1 MTSIELFVQVFLDG
15 VLLNLCVLGVLG
27 RPRRHLGGLL
37 LLSNLGVCLVSR
49 LAGCSTNPVDYVVLP
64 LDSFLFSP
72 FLVLTVLLLNSI
84 YFDSREGHILWGTVT
99 QFSLFLLFREVCF
112 VLLGLFGLST
122 GFLPIYGARILSL
135 LLWAALWCT
144 GMLRW
149 IKDQLEEGDIPLCIV
164 AGNTFLVLLLILGV
178 WKNPSLR
185 DYLWLPILAAILAL
199 LVLVDGIVLLWDQNR
214 IQFQRRG
221 RLLEQYL
228 PMVEE
233 LVESVRARQ
242 HEYNNRMMAISAA
255 MVTSKTLE
263 EAQRKVAE
271 LAGQVSLEATDREL
285 LKCDSK
291 VLCGMLFGKVKQA
304 QLHHIQFQISIASS
318 FLHRSLS
325 ESDWVDLLGI
335 LLDNAL
341 EAASAGDLVLLLAEE
356 EEGALCLLVSNPCPP
371 MSRTEMAQMFRRGW
385 STKAEQGRGYGLFNV
400 RRMVEQ
406 HGGKIIV
413 KNEEKN
419 GQNYLTIGALVS

>member
-1 MTSIELFVQVFLDG
+1 M
-15 VLLNLCVLGVLG
+15 
-27 RPRRHLGGLL
+27 
-37 LLSNLGVCLVSR
+37 
-49 LAGCSTNPVDYVVLP
+49 
-64 LDSFLFSP
+64 
-72 FLVLTVLLLNSI
+72 
-84 YFDSREGHILWGTVT
+84 
-99 QFSLFLLFREVCF
+99 
-112 VLLGLFGLST
+112 
-122 GFLPIYGARILSL
+122 
-135 LLWAALWCT
+135 
-144 GMLRW
+144 
-149 IKDQLEEGDIPLCIV
+149 
-164 AGNTFLVLLLILGV
+164 
-178 WKNPSLR
+178 
-185 DYLWLPILAAILAL
+185 
-199 LVLVDGIVLLWDQNR
+199 
-214 IQFQRRG
+214 
-221 RLLEQYL
+221 EQYL

-255 MVTSKTLE
+255 MVTSETLE

-271 LAGQVSLEATDREL
+271 LAGQVSLETTDREL

-304 QLHHIQFQISIASS
+304 QLHHIQLQISITGS

-341 EAASAGDLVLLLAEE
+341 EAASAGDLIFLQAEE

-385 STKAEQGRGYGLFNV
+385 STKAERGRGYGLFNV

>member
-1 MTSIELFVQVFLDG
+1 MTSIELFVQVFMDG

-27 RPRRHLGGLL
+27 RPERYSGRLL
-37 LLSNLGVCLVSR
+37 LLSNLAVCLISR
-49 LAGCSTNPVDYVVLP
+49 LAGYSIDPLDYVVLP
-64 LDSFLFSP
+64 VDGFIFFLF
-72 FLVLTVLLLNSI
+72 FALTMLLLNSV

-99 QFSLFLLFREVCF
+99 QFGLYLLLREVLF
-112 VLLGLFGLST
+112 VSLGLFGLST
-122 GFLPIYGARILSL
+122 GFWPIYGVRMLSL
-135 LLWAALWCT
+135 LLWAALWST
-144 GMLRW
+144 GMLHW
-149 IKDQLEEGDIPLCIV
+149 MKDQLEEGDIPLYIV
-164 AGNTFLVLLLILGV
+164 VGNTFLVLLIIWGV
-178 WKNPSLR
+178 WKTPLLR
-185 DYLWLPILAAILAL
+185 DYLWFPIMAAILAL
-199 LVLVDGIVLLWDQNR
+199 LVLVDGAVLLWDQNR

-255 MVTSKTLE
+255 MVTSETLD
-263 EAQRKVAE
+263 EAKIKVTE
-271 LAGQVSLEATDREL
+271 LVGQVSLEATDREL

-304 QLHHIQFQISIASS
+304 QLHRIQLQISITGS

-341 EAASAGDLVLLLAEE
+341 EASSAGDLVFLQAAEE
-356 EEGALCLLVSNPCPP
+356 DGALCLLVSNPCPP
-371 MSRTEMAQMFRRGW
+371 MSRTEMAQMFRRGS

-419 GQNYLTIGALVS
+419 GQNYLTIGTLVS

>member
-1 MTSIELFVQVFLDG
+1 MTSELFIQVVLDG
-15 VLLNLCVLGVLG
+15 ILLSLCVLGVLG
-27 RPRRHLGGLL
+27 RPERHPDGLL
-37 LLSNLGVCLVSR
+37 LLSNFVVCLVSR
-49 LAGCSTNPVDYVVLP
+49 LEGYSTDPVDYVVLP
-64 LDSFLFSP
+64 ADSFLISL
-72 FLVLTVLLLNSI
+72 FLILAVLLLNSVC
-84 YFDSREGHILWGTVT
+84 FDSREGHILWGTVT
-99 QFSLFLLFREVCF
+99 QFGSFLLLREACF

-122 GFLPIYGARILSL
+122 GFWAIYGVRMLSL
-135 LLWAALWCT
+135 LLWAALWST
-144 GMLRW
+144 GIFRW
-149 IKDQLEEGDIPLCIV
+149 MKEQLEEGDMPLYIV
-164 AGNTFLVLLLILGV
+164 GGNTFLVLLVIWGL
-178 WKNPSLR
+178 WQTSLL
-185 DYLWLPILAAILAL
+185 DPLWLPITAAVLAL
-199 LVLVDGIVLLWDQNR
+199 LVLADGAVLLWDQNR

-242 HEYNNRMMAISAA
+242 HEYNNRLMAISAA
-255 MVTSKTLE
+255 MTTSETLE

-271 LAGQVSLEATDREL
+271 LAGKISLEATDREL

-304 QLHHIQFQISIASS
+304 QLHHIQLQISITGS

-341 EAASAGDLVLLLAEE
+341 EAASAGDLVFLQAEE

-385 STKAEQGRGYGLFNV
+385 STKANQGRGYGLFNV

-419 GQNYLTIGALVS
+419 GNNYLTIGALIS

>member
-27 RPRRHLGGLL
+27 RPKRHLDGLL

-49 LAGCSTNPVDYVVLP
+49 LAGYSTNPVDYVVLP

-72 FLVLTVLLLNSI
+72 FLVLAVLLLNSI

-99 QFSLFLLFREVCF
+99 QFSLILLFREVCF
-112 VLLGLFGLST
+112 VLLGLLGLST
-122 GFLPIYGARILSL
+122 GFWPIYGVRILSL
-135 LLWAALWCT
+135 LLWVALWCT
-144 GMLRW
+144 GMFRW
-149 IKDQLEEGDIPLCIV
+149 IKDQLEEGDIPLYIV

-178 WKNPSLR
+178 WKTPSLR

-255 MVTSKTLE
+255 MVTSETLE

-271 LAGQVSLEATDREL
+271 LAGQVSLATTDREL

-304 QLHHIQFQISIASS
+304 QLHHIQLQISITGS

-341 EAASAGDLVLLLAEE
+341 EAASAGDLIFLQAEE

-385 STKAEQGRGYGLFNV
+385 STKANQGRGYGLFNV

-419 GQNYLTIGALVS
+419 GNNYLTIGALIS

>member
-1 MTSIELFVQVFLDG
+1 MTSVELFVQVFLDG

-27 RPRRHLGGLL
+27 RPGRYSDRLL
-37 LLSNLGVCLVSR
+37 LLSNLGICLVSR
-49 LAGCSTNPVDYVVLP
+49 LAGYSTAPLDYVVLP
-64 LDSFLFSP
+64 VDSFIFFLF
-72 FLVLTVLLLNSI
+72 LALAVLLLNSV

-99 QFSLFLLFREVCF
+99 QFGFYLLLREVCF
-112 VLLGLFGLST
+112 VLLSLLSLNT
-122 GFLPIYGARILSL
+122 EFWLVYGVRILSL
-135 LLWAALWCT
+135 LLWTALWST
-144 GMLRW
+144 GVLRW
-149 IKDQLEEGDIPLCIV
+149 MKEQLEEGDTPLCII
-164 AGNTFLVLLLILGV
+164 AGNTFLALLLICGV
-178 WKNPSLR
+178 WKNALLR
-185 DYLWLPILAAILAL
+185 DHLLLPIMAAVLAL

-255 MVTSKTLE
+255 MVTSETLE

-271 LAGQVSLEATDREL
+271 LVGQVSLEATDREL

-304 QLHHIQFQISIASS
+304 QLHHIQLQMSITGS

-341 EAASAGDLVLLLAEE
+341 EAVSAGDLVFLRAKE

-400 RRMVEQ
+400 RRMVEE